1 MNVSTFFSTAK
12 TLVGQH
18 APEIYT
24 GVGIGLSI
32 LTPILA
38 AKEAPKVIIEE
49 SDIRIDYDRE
59 PTIKEKIMIY
69 AKHYW
74 PAALTG
80 VSSIVMIVSGQHIQ
94 YKRTAAATAAY
105 LLAQDSL
112 SSFTE
117 HVVAEL
123 GDKKVRNIK
132 ERVVLDKAPNIS
144 YDDKDIIHTCHGDT
158 LCYDVIG
165 GRKFTSSVEAIRKAE
180 SAMNKLMANGETF
193 ISVNDFYR
201 ELDLDPIKFGEELGW
216 EVALEGTVDIEL
228 SAKLD
233 PLDRPMLVM
242 DSDMC
247 PRWRLYA

>member
-24 GVGIGLSI
+24 GIGIALSV

-38 AKEAPKVIIEE
+38 AKEAPKVLIEE

-59 PTIKEKIMIY
+59 PTTKEKFMIDV
-69 AKHYW
+69 KHYW
-74 PAALTG
+74 PAVLTG

-112 SSFTE
+112 NSFTE

-123 GDKKVRNIK
+123 GDKKVKNIK
-132 ERVVLDKAPNIS
+132 EKIILDKVPNMS
-144 YDDKDIIHTCHGDT
+144 YDDKDIIYTGNGDT

-165 GRKFTSSVEAIRKAE
+165 GRKFMSSVESIRKAE
-180 SAMNKLMANGETF
+180 SAMNKLLANGETF
-193 ISVNDFYR
+193 VSVNDFYR

-233 PLDRPMLVM
+233 SFDRPMLVI